1 MKQVFNFDDSNDFG
15 FSAVSEEELKSLEKK
30 LQQEVTQKEKALEEV
45 EKSYQSKLE
54 QLYKTVMP
62 LLNNLAKDSQKEYIY
77 WPDRSKKMNEFIER
91 IKKIVE

>member
-1 MKQVFNFDDSNDFG
+1 MKQVFNFDDSDDFG

-45 EKSYQSKLE
+45 EKSYQTKLE